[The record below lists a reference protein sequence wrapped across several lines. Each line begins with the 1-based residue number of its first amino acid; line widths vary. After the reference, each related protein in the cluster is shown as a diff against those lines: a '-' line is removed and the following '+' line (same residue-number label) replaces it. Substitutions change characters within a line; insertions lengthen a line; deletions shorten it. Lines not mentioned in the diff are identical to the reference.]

1 MPRSKTS
8 DITNEFKK
16 MRKCKIIELL
26 KSPDIDL
33 TDEELNIFLLRLNY
47 YNDGVSEKV
56 GKCPRSVTTIF
67 MNVLNKIRDFKK
79 VLVYTWLISFL
90 TVLFLAC
97 AGFLILDGRIDSNY
111 EKINAIAVGLIEES
125 IKSIPD

>member
-1 MPRSKTS
+1 MKNENSNLTGNRFNSGNSSTSKHYS
-8 DITNEFKK
+8 KDTNSSCGNSCGNAQIKNS
-16 MRKCKIIELL
+16 RNV
-26 KSPDIDL
+26 
-33 TDEELNIFLLRLNY
+33 NIVHM
-47 YNDGVSEKV
+47 DA
-56 GKCPRSVTTIF
+56 
-67 MNVLNKIRDFKK
+67 K

-97 AGFLILDGRIDSNY
+97 AGFLILDGRIDSNS

>member
-1 MPRSKTS
+1 MKNENSNLTGNRFNSGNSSTSKHYS
-8 DITNEFKK
+8 KDTNSSCGNAQIKNS
-16 MRKCKIIELL
+16 RNV
-26 KSPDIDL
+26 
-33 TDEELNIFLLRLNY
+33 NI
-47 YNDGVSEKV
+47 V
-56 GKCPRSVTTIF
+56 
-67 MNVLNKIRDFKK
+67 

-97 AGFLILDGRIDSNY
+97 AGFLILDGRIDSNS

>member
-1 MPRSKTS
+1 MKNENSNLTGNRFNSGNSSTSKHYS
-8 DITNEFKK
+8 KDTNSSCSNAQIKNSQIK
-16 MRKCKIIELL
+16 NSRNV
-26 KSPDIDL
+26 
-33 TDEELNIFLLRLNY
+33 NIVHM
-47 YNDGVSEKV
+47 DA
-56 GKCPRSVTTIF
+56 
-67 MNVLNKIRDFKK
+67 K

-97 AGFLILDGRIDSNY
+97 AGFLILDGRIDSNS

>member
-1 MPRSKTS
+1 MKNENSNLTGNRNSSTSKHYS
-8 DITNEFKK
+8 KDTNSSCGNAQIKNS
-16 MRKCKIIELL
+16 RNV
-26 KSPDIDL
+26 
-33 TDEELNIFLLRLNY
+33 NIVHM
-47 YNDGVSEKV
+47 GA
-56 GKCPRSVTTIF
+56 
-67 MNVLNKIRDFKK
+67 K

-97 AGFLILDGRIDSNY
+97 AGFLILDGRIDSNS

>member
-1 MPRSKTS
+1 MKNENSNLTGNRFNSGNSSTSKHYS
-8 DITNEFKK
+8 KDTNSSCGSCGNAQIKNS
-16 MRKCKIIELL
+16 RNV
-26 KSPDIDL
+26 
-33 TDEELNIFLLRLNY
+33 NIVHM
-47 YNDGVSEKV
+47 DA
-56 GKCPRSVTTIF
+56 
-67 MNVLNKIRDFKK
+67 K

-97 AGFLILDGRIDSNY
+97 AGFLILDGRIDSNS

>member
-47 YNDGVSEKV
+47 YNDGVKG
-56 GKCPRSVTTIF
+56 GKMPAQCYHYF
-67 MNVLNKIRDFKK
+67 
-79 VLVYTWLISFL
+79 
-90 TVLFLAC
+90 
-97 AGFLILDGRIDSNY
+97 Y
-111 EKINAIAVGLIEES
+111 ERLKQ
-125 IKSIPD
+125 D

>member
-1 MPRSKTS
+1 M
-8 DITNEFKK
+8 DA
-16 MRKCKIIELL
+16 
-26 KSPDIDL
+26 
-33 TDEELNIFLLRLNY
+33 
-47 YNDGVSEKV
+47 
-56 GKCPRSVTTIF
+56 
-67 MNVLNKIRDFKK
+67 K

>member
-1 MPRSKTS
+1 MKNENSNLTGNRFNSGNSSTNKHYSK
-8 DITNEFKK
+8 DKNFETNNNSSCGNAQIKNS
-16 MRKCKIIELL
+16 RNV
-26 KSPDIDL
+26 
-33 TDEELNIFLLRLNY
+33 NIVHM
-47 YNDGVSEKV
+47 DA
-56 GKCPRSVTTIF
+56 
-67 MNVLNKIRDFKK
+67 K

-97 AGFLILDGRIDSNY
+97 AGFLILDGRIDSNS

>member
-1 MPRSKTS
+1 
-8 DITNEFKK
+8 

-56 GKCPRSVTTIF
+56 GKCPRSITTIF
-67 MNVLNKIRDFKK
+67 MNVLNKIRDFKNEK
-79 VLVYTWLISFL
+79 RVSITARTQTVVAAMRKSKIRETSILSTWTLRFWCIPG
-90 TVLFLAC
+90 LFR
-97 AGFLILDGRIDSNY
+97 F
-111 EKINAIAVGLIEES
+111 
-125 IKSIPD
+125 